1 MTKITQE
8 LLGKIA
14 DSDAG
19 RYMGDL
25 ASAWWV
31 LLVVGFISLALAFGY
46 LFLLKWFAKPIIFFS
61 FVSIFILLVGGGFYV
76 YFEANNYKEGDTTR
90 SVMKGM
96 GVLIWILAGIYFVI
110 LACCYKRI

>member
-8 LLGKIA
+8 LLGNIA

-25 ASAWWV
+25 ARAWWV
-31 LLVVGFISLALAFGY
+31 LLVVGFISTALAFGY

-61 FVSIFILLVGGGFYV
+61 FVSILLLLIGGGFYV
-76 YFEANNYKEGDTTR
+76 YFLADRYEIGDNT
-90 SVMKGM
+90 
-96 GVLIWILAGIYFVI
+96 
-110 LACCYKRI
+110 

>member
-1 MTKITQE
+1 MTKITKE
-8 LLGKIA
+8 LLGNIA

-25 ASAWWV
+25 ARAWWV
-31 LLVVGFISLALAFGY
+31 LLVVGFISTALAFGY
-46 LFLLKWFAKPIIFFS
+46 LFLLKWFAKPIIFAS
-61 FVSIFILLVGGGFYV
+61 FVSILVLLIGGGFYV
-76 YFEANNYKEGDTTR
+76 YFASARYEVGDSTE

-96 GVLIWILAGIYFVI
+96 GILIWILAGIYFVL